1 MCSVPK
7 LTMDIKRTWAME
19 PTRDNIKELN
29 DYILLRLPLVVDVY
43 RDKTGF
49 LVKTAIFLAFFM
61 I

>member
-1 MCSVPK
+1 
-7 LTMDIKRTWAME
+7 MDIKRTWAME